1 MRVVASVEGVFK
13 ELDGELAQEVG
24 DGGKGDGEEE
34 DDVQAQEGDDGEHG
48 CWGVQV
54 SRFAFL

>member
-1 MRVVASVEGVFK
+1 MRVVASVEGVIE

-34 DDVQAQEGDDGEHG
+34 DDIDIIEAGNREG
-48 CWGVQV
+48 Q
-54 SRFAFL
+54 